1 MTSFSACRSLPLQEE
16 CDVTGH
22 LPVRWVEEGVSSS
35 ERTILRDCI
44 VSSPFGPVRGV
55 KNEKDVW
62 VSISFEEEGSSLPEA
77 RIFLNCSTANRVRD
91 ESLSGELL
99 SLFQPE
105 KWSAMAPIAIQPEG
119 TAFEKRVWQ
128 ALLDIPTGQTLSYK
142 ALALGLGQ
150 PGASRAVGRAVGKN
164 SLAFVIP
171 CHRIVGSDGRLCGYR
186 WGPERKK
193 AMLDWERSAAR

>member
-1 MTSFSACRSLPLQEE
+1 
-16 CDVTGH
+16 
-22 LPVRWVEEGVSSS
+22 
-35 ERTILRDCI
+35 
-44 VSSPFGPVRGV
+44 
-55 KNEKDVW
+55 
-62 VSISFEEEGSSLPEA
+62 
-77 RIFLNCSTANRVRD
+77 
-91 ESLSGELL
+91 
-99 SLFQPE
+99 
-105 KWSAMAPIAIQPEG
+105 MAPIAIQPEG